1 MANYQLQVEN
11 LRYDPTAW
19 LAEVDKNLERAK
31 QEHRAAEV
39 AYGEMQSKADMFEK
53 LANDVQ
59 GKDSQAYQNYINFA
73 KTLRQHTDL
82 LATQGVNPALWR
94 NLIQAKSDYSRVI
107 HPIEEAWNARD
118 REAQRQAKYLE
129 AHPHAIFEKDAR
141 DMGIDQWL
149 KNPHYVAKSIDR
161 EVVANRAM
169 ERYKALQKQVMEMVS
184 QSGMTP
190 DAISRMTPT
199 QVHAYV
205 KQNAPYLY
213 EAIEKRGVSPEE
225 VQRFMAGD
233 PTAIGSI
240 LTNVMDETLGM
251 YGLSNWNT
259 DYDHFTLDQNRLR
272 RDNINN
278 MLKSTIVG
286 ESTNAIGDSEFKPY
300 KDDVSIRWA
309 ELAEKKREF
318 DINDTWRKNPNNP
331 DNIKKLGGG
340 GGGGSQKAISITVR
354 RDNFINNGMTRD
366 EANKAV
372 IQEQLPEEL
381 RNEGVMKILKSKGYD
396 TKFLNGEL
404 DLKDKDIVDEI
415 KKAYDNGEGD
425 ISYSTAAWAR
435 FKNLVNATGKLFYK
449 GVGTTLKAAVSPVVG
464 LSGGLTNMC
473 YGVYHGLIKG
483 DMPVGQAFDTDW
495 TGYGSLSGIGDFITS
510 NDFLPGL
517 GDGNTFVETDEQF
530 KKDAILYAYQN
541 LPNDADE
548 NNGIMKDLNK
558 MTGNNFKN
566 KHEVSMYLNNK
577 YEIDDDAL
585 KMLEETNEIVGYDP
599 QDTRFGADFVYSLGV
614 SSILRNPEDYMV
626 NAVTN
631 AANDNWSIALNNFNQ
646 NAVAGA
652 FTFSN
657 MDGSKLDDDSKKDIE
672 DAAKNNTLTAS
683 VYTSADKNGKLKN
696 EIVILAGKDDDGN
709 DKMFHS
715 QLPRDGREVIQD
727 NLNQSLK
734 MNEIASDHKAYK
746 TLSQLEKNAI
756 KDNFIIYYAHENGID
771 NEISLSYAG
780 ADAEAGARSLYNSL
794 TRLNYIRRPYEE
806 LTGDEKEELI
816 YKYMAQKLAGSFANN
831 AMLAYFTTVN
841 SGFDQAGSTTG
852 TNYDKPIVKNDYINY
867 QYR

>member
-1 MANYQLQVEN
+1 MASYQLQVEN

-19 LAEVDKNLERAK
+19 LTEVDKNLERAK

-39 AYGEMQSKADMFEK
+39 AYGEMQSKADLFEK

-94 NLIQAKSDYSRVI
+94 NLMQAKSDYSRII

-286 ESTNAIGDSEFKPY
+286 ESTNAIGDSEFKQY
-300 KDDVSIRWA
+300 KDDISGD
-309 ELAEKKREF
+309 LAYKYATLEEQKRH
-318 DINDTWRKNPNNP
+318 
-331 DNIKKLGGG
+331 
-340 GGGGSQKAISITVR
+340 
-354 RDNFINNGMTRD
+354 
-366 EANKAV
+366 NKA
-372 IQEQLPEEL
+372 
-381 RNEGVMKILKSKGYD
+381 
-396 TKFLNGEL
+396 
-404 DLKDKDIVDEI
+404 
-415 KKAYDNGEGD
+415 
-425 ISYSTAAWAR
+425 
-435 FKNLVNATGKLFYK
+435 
-449 GVGTTLKAAVSPVVG
+449 
-464 LSGGLTNMC
+464 
-473 YGVYHGLIKG
+473 
-483 DMPVGQAFDTDW
+483 
-495 TGYGSLSGIGDFITS
+495 
-510 NDFLPGL
+510 
-517 GDGNTFVETDEQF
+517 
-530 KKDAILYAYQN
+530 
-541 LPNDADE
+541 
-548 NNGIMKDLNK
+548 
-558 MTGNNFKN
+558 
-566 KHEVSMYLNNK
+566 
-577 YEIDDDAL
+577 
-585 KMLEETNEIVGYDP
+585 
-599 QDTRFGADFVYSLGV
+599 
-614 SSILRNPEDYMV
+614 
-626 NAVTN
+626 
-631 AANDNWSIALNNFNQ
+631 
-646 NAVAGA
+646 
-652 FTFSN
+652 
-657 MDGSKLDDDSKKDIE
+657 IE
-672 DAAKNNTLTAS
+672 DAANDINKTTKPNNNKWGRYWEDTPRTTDVSSDAKKVVEEAKDAQQKRIFITAQPELAKCLTTDDWDDILEDIKDEYQLGSIQNVDVSYFMNDIIAKAQAKKESNISDYKHWKDVPIAHRPSKSRQEKYNPDGTLNSAHNKTMVDDHESYLDKNVRSLYKNGKTPEEDEVDIDEVLANLATFDNTAS
-683 VYTSADKNGKLKN
+683 VISDLSDDDAKNDFSAFKRQADVTTDNVDDRRKKNFFINLETGEPYSESAFGTSQDDLFDLLDAFENSDDKVTGRNWGRTIRYDKNGN
-696 EIVILAGKDDDGN
+696 AHLAIRFKSSKGWKTVGYQPDIYG
-709 DKMFHS
+709 S
-715 QLPRDGREVIQD
+715 ET
-727 NLNQSLK
+727 LNQTAQEMLNILTESNNILRSK
-734 MNEIASDHKAYK
+734 TATRANKEKAKLNKEKAIAAIGV
-746 TLSQLEKNAI
+746 LNAI
-756 KDNFIIYYAHENGID
+756 SKDEQTKQFRIGYDGEIEYTEQDIINTID
-771 NEISLSYAG
+771 KI
-780 ADAEAGARSLYNSL
+780 
-794 TRLNYIRRPYEE
+794 LNN
-806 LTGDEKEELI
+806 TD
-816 YKYMAQKLAGSFANN
+816 N
-831 AMLAYFTTVN
+831 
-841 SGFDQAGSTTG
+841 
-852 TNYDKPIVKNDYINY
+852 TN
-867 QYR
+867 Q

>member
-39 AYGEMQSKADMFEK
+39 AYGEMQSKADLFEK

-94 NLIQAKSDYSRVI
+94 NLMQAKSDYSRII

-259 DYDHFTLDQNRLR
+259 DYDHFDIDQNRRR
-272 RDNINN
+272 RDNIND

-286 ESTNAIGDSEFKPY
+286 ESTNAIGDSEFKQY
-300 KDDVSIRWA
+300 KDDISGSLALRWA
-309 ELAEKKREF
+309 ELEEQKRHNKELEKAAGNK
-318 DINDTWRKNPNNP
+318 
-331 DNIKKLGGG
+331 GGG
-340 GGGGSQKAISITVR
+340 GRSTKDKWGYYWETTPSTTDVSSDAKKVVEEAISAQQKRAFITAQPELAKVLTTDAWNR
-354 RDNFINNGMTRD
+354 ILKDIAEEHQIGSVQAINVSSFIN
-366 EANKAV
+366 EIIEKANQYKQRNIKSYNEDFNAKYYKDPDKAKDYNSDGTV
-372 IQEQLPEEL
+372 
-381 RNEGVMKILKSKGYD
+381 NE
-396 TKFLNGEL
+396 
-404 DLKDKDIVDEI
+404 
-415 KKAYDNGEGD
+415 
-425 ISYSTAAWAR
+425 
-435 FKNLVNATGKLFYK
+435 
-449 GVGTTLKAAVSPVVG
+449 
-464 LSGGLTNMC
+464 SGRRKLTNMITDHESWMNKNVRSLYKNGKT
-473 YGVYHGLIKG
+473 YG
-483 DMPVGQAFDTDW
+483 
-495 TGYGSLSGIGDFITS
+495 
-510 NDFLPGL
+510 
-517 GDGNTFVETDEQF
+517 EDE
-530 KKDAILYAYQN
+530 
-541 LPNDADE
+541 ADE
-548 NNGIMKDLNK
+548 D
-558 MTGNNFKN
+558 
-566 KHEVSMYLNNK
+566 EVLANLATYDNTASV
-577 YEIDDDAL
+577 ISDISDDDAKNDFSAFKRQADVTTDNVDDRRKKNFFIDL
-585 KMLEETNEIVGYDP
+585 DTGEAYPESDIGTS
-599 QDTRFGADFVYSLGV
+599 QDDIFDLLDTFE
-614 SSILRNPEDYMV
+614 SSDGKDNKVTGRNWGRTIRY
-626 NAVTN
+626 
-631 AANDNWSIALNNFNQ
+631 
-646 NAVAGA
+646 
-652 FTFSN
+652 
-657 MDGSKLDDDSKKDIE
+657 
-672 DAAKNNTLTAS
+672 
-683 VYTSADKNGKLKN
+683 DKNGNAHLAIRFKSSKGWKTVGYQPDIYGSETLNQTAQEMLNILTESNNILRSKTATRANKEKAKLNKEKAIAAIGVLN
-696 EIVILAGKDDDGN
+696 AISKDQQTKQFRIGYDGEIEYTEQDIINMIDEIVN
-709 DKMFHS
+709 NT
-715 QLPRDGREVIQD
+715 D
-727 NLNQSLK
+727 NTNQ
-734 MNEIASDHKAYK
+734 
-746 TLSQLEKNAI
+746 
-756 KDNFIIYYAHENGID
+756 
-771 NEISLSYAG
+771 
-780 ADAEAGARSLYNSL
+780 
-794 TRLNYIRRPYEE
+794 
-806 LTGDEKEELI
+806 
-816 YKYMAQKLAGSFANN
+816 
-831 AMLAYFTTVN
+831 
-841 SGFDQAGSTTG
+841 
-852 TNYDKPIVKNDYINY
+852 
-867 QYR
+867 

>member
-94 NLIQAKSDYSRVI
+94 NLMQAKSDYSRII

-259 DYDHFTLDQNRLR
+259 DYDHFDIDQNRRR

-300 KDDVSIRWA
+300 KDDISGSLALRWA
-309 ELAEKKREF
+309 ELEEQKRH
-318 DINDTWRKNPNNP
+318 
-331 DNIKKLGGG
+331 
-340 GGGGSQKAISITVR
+340 
-354 RDNFINNGMTRD
+354 
-366 EANKAV
+366 NKA
-372 IQEQLPEEL
+372 
-381 RNEGVMKILKSKGYD
+381 
-396 TKFLNGEL
+396 
-404 DLKDKDIVDEI
+404 
-415 KKAYDNGEGD
+415 
-425 ISYSTAAWAR
+425 
-435 FKNLVNATGKLFYK
+435 
-449 GVGTTLKAAVSPVVG
+449 
-464 LSGGLTNMC
+464 
-473 YGVYHGLIKG
+473 
-483 DMPVGQAFDTDW
+483 
-495 TGYGSLSGIGDFITS
+495 
-510 NDFLPGL
+510 
-517 GDGNTFVETDEQF
+517 
-530 KKDAILYAYQN
+530 
-541 LPNDADE
+541 
-548 NNGIMKDLNK
+548 
-558 MTGNNFKN
+558 
-566 KHEVSMYLNNK
+566 
-577 YEIDDDAL
+577 
-585 KMLEETNEIVGYDP
+585 
-599 QDTRFGADFVYSLGV
+599 
-614 SSILRNPEDYMV
+614 
-626 NAVTN
+626 
-631 AANDNWSIALNNFNQ
+631 
-646 NAVAGA
+646 
-652 FTFSN
+652 
-657 MDGSKLDDDSKKDIE
+657 IE
-672 DAAKNNTLTAS
+672 DAANDKNKTTKPNNNKWGRYWEDTPSTTDVSSDAKKVVEEAVSAQQKRAFITAQPELAKALTTDEWNTILKEIADEHQIGNVQAIKVSSFINEIIEKANKVKEKHIKQYKQHMDNVFSPYKREGEYNKPFKYLDDGRINSKYNQSTNMIDDHESYLDKNVRSLYKNGKTPEEDEVDIDEVLANLATFDNTAS
-683 VYTSADKNGKLKN
+683 VISDLSDDDAKNDFSAFKRQADVTTDNVDDRRKKNFFIDLDTGQPYSESAFGTSQDDLFDLLDAFEASDGKNNKITGRNWGRTIRYDKNGN
-696 EIVILAGKDDDGN
+696 AHLAIRFKSSKGWKTVGYQPDIYG
-709 DKMFHS
+709 S
-715 QLPRDGREVIQD
+715 ET
-727 NLNQSLK
+727 LNQTAQEMLNILTESNNILRSK
-734 MNEIASDHKAYK
+734 TATRANKERAKLNKEKAIAAIGV
-746 TLSQLEKNAI
+746 LNAI
-756 KDNFIIYYAHENGID
+756 SKDEQTKQFRIGYDGEIEYTEQDIINTID
-771 NEISLSYAG
+771 KI
-780 ADAEAGARSLYNSL
+780 
-794 TRLNYIRRPYEE
+794 LNN
-806 LTGDEKEELI
+806 TD
-816 YKYMAQKLAGSFANN
+816 N
-831 AMLAYFTTVN
+831 
-841 SGFDQAGSTTG
+841 
-852 TNYDKPIVKNDYINY
+852 TN
-867 QYR
+867 Q